1 MTPASPNGARAER
14 GPHLLSAL
22 AATSPEIVLLATD
35 PEGRVASHG
44 EAALREL
51 GRPAGEVLGRPL
63 ADLLAE
69 GEGDS
74 LPPFRSDEACRSGP
88 RLLNLVAADG
98 SVITIRA
105 LLESGPDGLLVAGV
119 RLAAEEARLGEELLR
134 LTNELAT
141 ANREAVRRGRELER
155 TLERLRAANE
165 VIERLA
171 RTDPLTLLVNRR
183 GLEEA
188 ITHERDRAERTGEPL
203 SVVALDLDH
212 FKRVNDTWGH
222 AVGDRLLSAVGEALR
237 AGVRPYDVASRVGGE
252 EFLLVLPATQRE
264 RAADVAERLRARVAE
279 LVVEGLPERVTSSA
293 GVAEHAR
300 GETTEALLV
309 RADAALYEAK
319 RLGRNRVVLAPPPGP
334 AA

>member
-1 MTPASPNGARAER
+1 MTPPSPASDRAER
-14 GPHLLSAL
+14 SGRLLLAL
-22 AATSPEIVLLATD
+22 ADSSPELVLLATD
-35 PEGRVASHG
+35 PEGRVAWHV
-44 EAALREL
+44 ETALREL
-51 GRPAGEVLGRPL
+51 GRPAGELLGRPL

-69 GEGDS
+69 GQGDS
-74 LPPFRSDEACRSGP
+74 LPPHRSDQACRFGP

-98 SVITIRA
+98 SVVTVRA

-171 RTDPLTLLVNRR
+171 RTDPLTHLVNRR

-188 ITHERDRAERTGEPL
+188 IAHERDRTERTGEPL

-222 AVGDRLLSAVGEALR
+222 AVGDRVLAAVGEALR
-237 AGVRPYDVASRVGGE
+237 AGVRPYDVAARVGGE
-252 EFLLVLPATQRE
+252 EFLLVLPATRRE
-264 RAADVAERLRARVAE
+264 RAADVAERLRARVSQ

-293 GVAEHAR
+293 GVAEHVR
-300 GETTEALLV
+300 GETTEALLA
-309 RADAALYEAK
+309 RADVALYEAK
-319 RLGRNRVVLAPPPGP
+319 RLGRNRVVLAPPPVP
-334 AA
+334 AE

>member
-1 MTPASPNGARAER
+1 MTPSSPNGERAER
-14 GPHLLSAL
+14 GARLLSAL
-22 AATSPEIVLLATD
+22 AEASPELVLLATD
-35 PEGRVASHG
+35 PEGRVAWHG
-44 EAALREL
+44 AAALREL
-51 GRPAGEVLGRPL
+51 GLSPEAVLGRPL
-63 ADLLAE
+63 AELLAE

-74 LPPFRSDEACRSGP
+74 LPPFRSDEASRSGP

-98 SVITIRA
+98 SVVTVRA
-105 LLESGPDGLLVAGV
+105 LLESGPGGLLVAGV

-165 VIERLA
+165 VIEKLA

-188 ITHERDRAERTGEPL
+188 IAHERDRAERTGEPL
-203 SVVALDLDH
+203 SVVALDLDR
-212 FKRVNDTWGH
+212 FKRVNDGWGH

-237 AGVRPYDVASRVGGE
+237 AGVRPYDVAARMGGE
-252 EFLLVLPATQRE
+252 EFLLVLPATRRE
-264 RAADVAERLRARVAE
+264 RAAEVAERLRARVAQ

-300 GETTEALLV
+300 GETTEALLE

-319 RLGRNRVVLAPPPGP
+319 RLGRDRVVLAPPPAP
-334 AA
+334 AG

>member
-1 MTPASPNGARAER
+1 MTPSSPPGDRAEEGAR
-14 GPHLLSAL
+14 LLSEL

-35 PEGRVASHG
+35 GEGRVAWHG
-44 EAALREL
+44 PAALHEI
-51 GRPAGEVLGRPL
+51 GRPSDEVLGRPL
-63 ADLLAE
+63 ADLLAAGQ
-69 GEGDS
+69 GES
-74 LPPFRSDEACRSGP
+74 LPPFRSDESCRSGP

-105 LLESGPDGLLVAGV
+105 LLESGPAGLPVAGV

-134 LTNELAT
+134 LTNELAI

-165 VIERLA
+165 VIEKLA

-183 GLEEA
+183 GLEESIA
-188 ITHERDRAERTGEPL
+188 HERDRAERTGEPL

-237 AGVRPYDVASRVGGE
+237 AGVRPYDVAARVGGE
-252 EFLLVLPATQRE
+252 EFLLVLPATHRE
-264 RAADVAERLRARVAE
+264 RAADVAERLRARVAQ
-279 LVVEGLPERVTSSA
+279 LAVEGFPERVTSSA

-300 GETTEALLV
+300 GETTDALLA

-319 RLGRNRVVLAPPPGP
+319 RLGRNRVVVAPPSAP

>member
-1 MTPASPNGARAER
+1 MTPSPPEEDRAER
-14 GPHLLSAL
+14 GARLLSEL
-22 AATSPEIVLLATD
+22 AATSPELVLLATD
-35 PEGRVASHG
+35 PEGRVAWHG
-44 EAALREL
+44 TSALREL
-51 GRPAGEVLGRPL
+51 GRTPDAVLGRPL
-63 ADLLAE
+63 AELLAE
-69 GEGDS
+69 RQVES
-74 LPPFRSDEACRSGP
+74 LPPFRSDASCRSGP

-98 SVITIRA
+98 SVVTVRA

-155 TLERLRAANE
+155 ALERLRAANE

-171 RTDPLTLLVNRR
+171 RTDPLTHLVNRR

-188 ITHERDRAERTGEPL
+188 IAHERDRAERTGEPL
-203 SVVALDLDH
+203 SVVALDLDR

-222 AVGDRLLSAVGEALR
+222 AVGDRLLAAVGEALR
-237 AGVRPYDVASRVGGE
+237 AGVRPYDVAARLGGE
-252 EFLLVLPATQRE
+252 EFLLVLPATRRE
-264 RAADVAERLRARVAE
+264 RAADVAERLRARVAD

-300 GETTEALLV
+300 GETTEALLA

-319 RLGRNRVVLAPPPGP
+319 RQGRDQVVVAPPPEP
-334 AA
+334 AG